1 MSESES
7 EREHDR
13 ELLRLVLL
21 HRVLFAMEPFVHLEA
36 KNVLASDPRIL
47 SQVLQ
52 ASNVPRDLRA
62 RLQQLLDRSAPLPE
76 FQLVDNWKQLCGTAV
91 SAASKELSKSLTVE
105 KLVCSNNPELG
116 EVRYHQEREL
126 VFKSFDIERDWDAV
140 TRGLVADKPS
150 LGFSLTDVARQLLTC
165 SEEPAPCLAACVGRH
180 GPLQLAAAAQ
190 QELELM
196 RASAQPSLDVLASL
210 PQASAFPSTILD
222 QVRALVSGFG
232 VTRTDLDLVSA
243 DLAELLDTAARRPD
257 SPEFPDLLARC
268 FQDMSDLRARQ
279 RANGFLWPQML
290 SVLRQAGVQSEQ
302 VLAER
307 VAKLGALGSMVKV
320 TEQPSA
326 HTRTHLVPLDEQDFA
341 VVFAECRQVFAMCDS
356 PLAHALLGTGRC
368 LVGRSPECLCVCDCV
383 SEAHAR
389 QEPAL
394 RDTALLLQGKVATEH
409 MHLFEDLDSKLGT
422 LTLAAES
429 RRPLG
434 YYTKYVKVEHA
445 LPGEERVTAPDERG
459 FVAVK
464 RAVVPPAAVITFGFA
479 FAGLAGG
486 LLEFVVQA
494 L

>member
-1 MSESES
+1 MSES
-7 EREHDR
+7 ERESQHDR

-21 HRVLFAMEPFVHLEA
+21 HRVLFAMQPFVHLEA
-36 KNVLASDPRIL
+36 KNVLSSDPRIL

-62 RLQQLLDRSAPLPE
+62 RLLQLLDRSAPLPE
-76 FQLVDNWKQLCGTAV
+76 FHLVDNWKQLCGTAV
-91 SAASKELSKSLTVE
+91 SAASKALSPSLTVE

-116 EVRYHQEREL
+116 EVRYHHPQEEREL

-150 LGFSLTDVARQLLTC
+150 LGFSLTDVARQLLTTC
-165 SEEPAPCLAACVGRH
+165 EEPAPCLAACVGRH

-190 QELELM
+190 QELELV
-196 RASAQPSLDVLASL
+196 RASAQSSLDLLASL
-210 PQASAFPSTILD
+210 PHASAVPSTILD

-232 VTRTDLDLVSA
+232 VTRTDLDLVSSDLA
-243 DLAELLDTAARRPD
+243 DLLETAARRPD
-257 SPEFPDLLARC
+257 SPEFPELLARC
-268 FQDMSDLRARQ
+268 FQEMSDLRARQ

-302 VLAER
+302 VLAEQ

-320 TEQPSA
+320 TEGA

-368 LVGRSPECLCVCDCV
+368 LVGRSPECLRVCDCV

-409 MHLFEDLDSKLGT
+409 MHLFEDLESKLET

-464 RAVVPPAAVITFGFA
+464 RAVVPPAAVITFA
-479 FAGLAGG
+479 FG